1 MLMRW
6 KKNMMV
12 VENIKSSL
20 ARKVLA
26 LSLSIN
32 LENDK
37 IFSFS
42 KA

>member
-32 LENDK
+32 LENEK